1 MRRDKKSPYN
11 RLRKNKKAASP
22 AISMVIIT
30 AITVVLVLVTGNYA
44 YQVLERQQG
53 ASEFE
58 TVKKSILVFDDAV
71 RDVAWDLGGSR
82 SARFTV
88 NYGGLEIIPNNA
100 EKGLLLSVSVAEYPD
115 ANYSCYTGYIR
126 YSISTNYANLG
137 NVLESYILGDN
148 RTVVSSG
155 TESLSQAFIKQESG
169 RVIIT
174 LGYRV
179 RVIRTSVVKV
189 GNNTVNYVDI
199 SIIKITA
206 TKWSTYTGN
215 FDLVARNV
223 GINASLLYGPYDV
236 NDDGLCK
243 IKVHLGE
250 SSEEILIKLDR
261 GNVSYPGQVVFN
273 FVIAE
278 VQVSA

>member
-1 MRRDKKSPYN
+1 MRRVKKSPYN

-58 TVKKSILVFDDAV
+58 IVKKSILVFDDAV

-88 NYGGLEIIPNNA
+88 NYGQLRLVPAGMLVVNA
-100 EKGLLLSVSVAEYPD
+100 SVGD
-115 ANYSCYTGYIR
+115 NYISENVSTAFIR
-126 YSISTNYANLG
+126 YSISNRYVNLG
-137 NVLESYILGDN
+137 HGYPAYLFGNASHIVTS
-148 RTVVSSG
+148 TVDSFGRALIEQTSG
-155 TESLSQAFIKQESG
+155 W
-169 RVIIT
+169 VDIT

-179 RVIRTSVVKV
+179 RVMRTSVVKV
-189 GNNTVNYVDI
+189 GNNTVNYVNI
-199 SIIKITA
+199 LMIKITVLGS
-206 TKWSTYTGN
+206 STYIGD
-215 FDLVARNV
+215 FDLAARNT
-223 GINASLLYGPYDV
+223 GITTKSYGPYNTTGTCNVLV
-236 NDDGLCK
+236 NIGGSNSSVPMNLEP
-243 IKVHLGE
+243 GE
-250 SSEEILIKLDR
+250 K
-261 GNVSYPGQVVFN
+261 VVFN